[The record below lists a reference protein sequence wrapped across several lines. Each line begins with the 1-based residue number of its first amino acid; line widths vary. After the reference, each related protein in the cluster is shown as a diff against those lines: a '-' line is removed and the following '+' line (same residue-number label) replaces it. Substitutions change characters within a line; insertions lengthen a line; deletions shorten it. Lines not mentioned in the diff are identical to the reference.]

1 MRRLCWLLAAGL
13 LTTPLVAAANPDQ
26 APAEQYSW
34 SFSSGKGRL
43 GVTLMSLTPDLRR
56 YFGTADDRGLLV
68 AHVEPGSPAAA
79 ADLRAGDVITAIGR
93 RPARSVIDV
102 ISALQPSKK
111 GDTVSVHLIRDHK
124 ALTLR
129 ATMADAPQAEAQDG
143 AEDEAPGNGS
153 TPGTPG
159 PRDAERMPPEMEK
172 MFRDLM
178 REMRQFRLH
187 HGQDRPGSDRDDM
200 I

>member
-26 APAEQYSW
+26 APTEQYSW
-34 SFSSGKGRL
+34 SLSSGKGRL
-43 GVTLMSLTPDLRR
+43 GVTLISLTPDLRR
-56 YFGTADDRGLLV
+56 HFGTADDRGLLV

-79 ADLRAGDVITAIGR
+79 ADIKAGDVITAIGR

-129 ATMADAPQAEAQDG
+129 ATMADEPQAEAQDSP
-143 AEDEAPGNGS
+143 EDEAPGNGN
-153 TPGTPG
+153 GNAPG
-159 PRDAERMPPEMEK
+159 PRGTERMPPEMEK